1 MSKPLASCVTMPE
14 EISPNASHTEIKRN
28 GNAYEQ
34 MCYNLQIFPSKI
46 RIGSGKIQKDSHRRR
61 HYDFTKAKVTVFLI
75 FKSRTFVNKIP
86 SIMLNIG
93 TRLQSP

>member
-1 MSKPLASCVTMPE
+1 MPG
-14 EISPNASHTEIKRN
+14 EIAQNASHTEIKRN

-34 MCYNLQIFPSKI
+34 MCYNLQMFPSQI
-46 RIGSGKIQKDSHRRR
+46 RIGSAKIKKDSHQR

-75 FKSRTFVNKIP
+75 FKSRTFVSKIP

-93 TRLQSP
+93 TPLQSP